1 MSLDRT
7 DFGLLQA
14 LQQDAR
20 MTNKELAASVGVS
33 ASTCLERVRR
43 LRQSGVLRGY
53 YADVDPAAVG
63 IQVQAMVSVQL
74 AKHALVS
81 FDSLRD
87 HLLSIPEV
95 VSVYLL
101 AGAQDFLVHVVAN
114 SVNHLRDVVSEN
126 FAARDDVAHIETS
139 LIFDHARSHELPNF
153 VAE

>member
-1 MSLDRT
+1 MNLDRT
-7 DFGLLQA
+7 DFGLLKA

-20 MTNKELAASVGVS
+20 VTNKELAASVGVS
-33 ASTCLERVRR
+33 PSTCLERVRR
-43 LRQSGVLRGY
+43 LRESGALEGY
-53 YADVDPAAVG
+53 YAAVNPEALG

-87 HLLSIPEV
+87 HLLRIPEV

-101 AGAQDFLVHVVAN
+101 AGAQDFLVHVVAS
-114 SVNHLRDVVSEN
+114 SVNHLRDVVSAN
-126 FAARDDVAHIETS
+126 FAAREDVAHMETS

-153 VAE
+153 AE